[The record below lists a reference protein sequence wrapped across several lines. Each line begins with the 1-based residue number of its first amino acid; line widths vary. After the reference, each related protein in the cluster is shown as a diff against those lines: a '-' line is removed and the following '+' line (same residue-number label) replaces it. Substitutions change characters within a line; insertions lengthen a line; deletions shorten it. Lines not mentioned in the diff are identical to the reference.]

1 MKRMFGRVIAAVI
14 LLAALTVPSEA
25 VGASRISYAGH
36 VQEVGWQAT
45 VSDGGTAGTV
55 GRGLRL
61 EALGFSTTGQT
72 ARAHV
77 QNIGW
82 QEYRSGAATI
92 GTTGQSLRMEAI
104 QVRSTM
110 TGEAVRCQAHVQ
122 NIGWMAEVGDGE
134 VCGTT
139 GTSLRLEAVR
149 LRTVSTTPDTVL
161 STVTTVGDVGLETA
175 GRATLAGMGAANP
188 NLVFL
193 LGDISY
199 GTTAQPFCDAVAQY
213 IDDPFGWVQGN
224 HETVPDSD
232 GPLTADFLACL
243 PATANASGNPA
254 IEQVISI
261 PGARIITA
269 SAQEGYGYLPGTAA
283 LQRISSAIDSANA
296 AGVWPILA
304 FHEPHISVGEHGSS
318 GPESQALSELAI
330 AKRVPQVLTSHDH
343 NYSRHII
350 DGTTFI
356 VAGMGGHHP
365 RDLNYASPWWPQTV
379 TAYPGA
385 PSGWVTVTI
394 GQRTIAGQ
402 LSGGAGPDYF
412 TLTR

>member
-1 MKRMFGRVIAAVI
+1 MFGRAAAAAL
-14 LLAALTVPSEA
+14 LLAALTGPP
-25 VGASRISYAGH
+25 GAAGETRITYAGH
-36 VQEVGWQAT
+36 VQEVGWQAS
-45 VSDGGTAGTV
+45 VSDGATAGTV

-61 EALGFSTTGQT
+61 EALRFATTVQT

-82 QEYRSGAATI
+82 QEYRSGPATI
-92 GTTGQSLRMEAI
+92 GTEGQSLRMEAI
-104 QVRSTM
+104 QVRSAVP
-110 TGEAVRCQAHVQ
+110 GEAVRCQAHVE

-134 VCGTT
+134 VCGTI
-139 GTSLRLEAVR
+139 GRSLRLEAVR
-149 LRTVSTTPDTVL
+149 LRMVSATPDTVL
-161 STVTTVGDVGLETA
+161 STLTTVGDVGLETA
-175 GRATLAGMGAANP
+175 GLATLAGMGAADP
-188 NLVFL
+188 DLVFL

-199 GTTAQPFCDAVAQY
+199 GTTAQPFCDAVARY
-213 IDDPFGWVQGN
+213 IDEPFGWVQGN
-224 HETVPDSD
+224 HETAPDSD

-243 PATANASGNPA
+243 PATPNATGSPA

-283 LQRISSAIDSANA
+283 LQRISNAIDSANA

-304 FHEPHISVGEHGSS
+304 FHEPHISVGLHGSS
-318 GPESQALSELAI
+318 GPESQALSDLAI
-330 AKRVPQVLTSHDH
+330 AKRVPLVLTSHDH

-365 RDLNYASPWWPQTV
+365 RDLDYASAWWPQTV
-379 TAYPGA
+379 AAYPGA
-385 PSGWVTVTI
+385 PSGWVTLTI

-402 LSGGAGPDYF
+402 LSGGAGPDTF
-412 TLTR
+412 TITR